1 MEVGNV
7 KGVDILLKYKAE
19 ANWIDVFGRT
29 PLYYSVMQESSAI
42 LEKLLNSGANPDL

>member
-1 MEVGNV
+1 V

-29 PLYYSVMQESSAI
+29 PLYYSVMH
-42 LEKLLNSGANPDL
+42 NPVLSWKNF